1 MAQQFYQLYGTSE
14 KIPLQTLMCD
24 PTIGH
29 ISKIYFLVFTTLLVK
44 ECVLEV
50 VPKCEF
56 RVLSQNVLLL
66 FWLTSEKDFPC
77 LDRRIGEE
85 GGHK

>member
-1 MAQQFYQLYGTSE
+1 
-14 KIPLQTLMCD
+14 MCD

-29 ISKIYFLVFTTLLVK
+29 ISKIYFLMFTTLLVK